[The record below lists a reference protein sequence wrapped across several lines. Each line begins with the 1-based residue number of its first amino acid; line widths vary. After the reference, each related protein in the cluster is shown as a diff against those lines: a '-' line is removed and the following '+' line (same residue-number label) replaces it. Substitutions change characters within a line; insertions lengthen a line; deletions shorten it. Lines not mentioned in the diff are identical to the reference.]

1 MFKKSAWPNR
11 TLIEYDNFEPFA
23 LFCIVD
29 DKSGISGSKES
40 LPATTLGLPD
50 HMVGFILV
58 SEPEDEELDCEEV
71 GVAKID
77 LRELIKAR
85 EDLVEKPVDVFRSG
99 HKLNLHCCLFTI
111 KLPHITIKHFWPA
124 PGFFIL
130 TPLGRLGEDKSSE
143 TLSFFS

>member
-1 MFKKSAWPNR
+1 MVLPNFKFRRVIRPYHSSLSLPNR

-99 HKLNLHCCLFTI
+99 HKLNLHALLFTI
-111 KLPHITIKHFWPA
+111 KLLHAYYTQ
-124 PGFFIL
+124 PGL
-130 TPLGRLGEDKSSE
+130 
-143 TLSFFS
+143 

>member
-1 MFKKSAWPNR
+1 MIRPYHSRSSLSLPNR
-11 TLIEYDNFEPFA
+11 TLIENDNFEPFA
-23 LFCIVD
+23 LFCIGD

-40 LPATTLGLPD
+40 LPSTCTLGLPD

-85 EDLVEKPVDVFRSG
+85 EDLVEKPVDVFRSCQ
-99 HKLNLHCCLFTI
+99 KLNLHSSCLFTV
-111 KLPHITIKHFWPA
+111 KLLHIAIKHFWPA
-124 PGFFIL
+124 AGFFL
-130 TPLGRLGEDKSSE
+130 NT
-143 TLSFFS
+143 T

>member
-1 MFKKSAWPNR
+1 M
-11 TLIEYDNFEPFA
+11 EYDNFEPFA
-23 LFCIVD
+23 LFCIGD

-85 EDLVEKPVDVFRSG
+85 EDMVEKPVDVFRSG
-99 HKLNLHCCLFTI
+99 HKLNLHSFLFTI
-111 KLPHITIKHFWPA
+111 KLLHIAIKHFWPTR
-124 PGFFIL
+124 I
-130 TPLGRLGEDKSSE
+130 SY
-143 TLSFFS
+143 SFACY

>member
-1 MFKKSAWPNR
+1 MSLFLEFFR
-11 TLIEYDNFEPFA
+11 RNFEPFA
-23 LFCIVD
+23 LFCIGD
-29 DKSGISGSKES
+29 DKSGISASKES

-99 HKLNLHCCLFTI
+99 HKLNLHSFLFTI
-111 KLPHITIKHFWPA
+111 KLLSNIFGLLEYRIVLLA
-124 PGFFIL
+124 I
-130 TPLGRLGEDKSSE
+130 DKMK
-143 TLSFFS
+143 

>member
-1 MFKKSAWPNR
+1 MIRPYPSSLPLPNR

-71 GVAKID
+71 GVAKVD
-77 LRELIKAR
+77 LRELIKAG
-85 EDLVEKPVDVFRSG
+85 EDLMEKPVDVFRS
-99 HKLNLHCCLFTI
+99 HAQSPLFFFTI
-111 KLPHITIKHFWPA
+111 KLLHICYQTFLAYWNIK
-124 PGFFIL
+124 
-130 TPLGRLGEDKSSE
+130 
-143 TLSFFS
+143 

>member
-1 MFKKSAWPNR
+1 MIRPYPSNCPPNR
-11 TLIEYDNFEPFA
+11 TLKEYDNFEPFA

-71 GVAKID
+71 GVAKVD

-99 HKLNLHCCLFTI
+99 HKLNLH
-111 KLPHITIKHFWPA
+111 
-124 PGFFIL
+124 
-130 TPLGRLGEDKSSE
+130 
-143 TLSFFS
+143 SFFYNQVTTYCYQTFLAYSNIKNQIQ